1 MIPIMGFVV
10 GLFVTLVLIP
20 PLIHVAG
27 LVGLKDKPGGRKI
40 HTEPVPCIGGFGILA
55 GVFLPTL
62 MWLPLNTQLKSYLI
76 GGVVIFILGVWDD
89 QHNLNYKWKLVG
101 QVIAVAIVLSGG
113 ILLEHFPFFGF
124 DPVPGWISYP
134 VTALF
139 LLGLTNAINL
149 FDGLDGLA
157 GGCMLLTLCAIAS
170 LAYQVGGD
178 THTLSCLAAMGA
190 ILGFLYYNTY
200 PARIFMGDAG
210 AQFLG
215 FTVAIFSIL
224 LIEETHTALNP
235 TLPLLLLG
243 LPVLDTLWVL
253 ALRLSQGRTPF
264 VGDQQHLHHQ
274 LLNFGFT
281 HSGAVSLIYSVHAVM
296 VGSALFV
303 LYQSDLIVV
312 GVFLVEIGIVAG
324 LVYWARSI
332 GWRRRSVE
340 IAESF
345 YFGDRWKV
353 WKDKYSWIRPA
364 STYCVEISFSVFLVF
379 GAIFNENVDRVSS
392 ILAFGLSGLML
403 FASFFLVPWIH
414 LFTRLGVYVVSL
426 LALTGFLPLTQQSMA
441 VDWTID
447 AYMVILAI
455 ILAIGIRFTRRDL
468 FQVTPQDLLV
478 AFFVLAIPNLPP
490 ETFGK
495 FPWGY
500 LFLRAPIL
508 FYACEYVVSMAPQ
521 RYVILRTATI
531 AALVITGVR
540 GWPL

>member
-10 GLFVTLVLIP
+10 GLFVTLVLVP
-20 PLIHVAG
+20 PLIRVAG
-27 LVGLKDKPGGRKI
+27 LLGLKDKPGGRKI

-55 GVFLPTL
+55 GVFLPAL
-62 MWLPLNTQLKSYLI
+62 MWLPLNTQLRSYLI
-76 GGVVIFILGVWDD
+76 ASAVIFILGVRDD
-89 QHNLNYKWKLVG
+89 QHNLNYKWKFAG
-101 QVIAVAIVLSGG
+101 QAVAIVIVLAGG
-113 ILLEHFPFFGF
+113 NLLEHFPFFGF

-139 LLGLTNAINL
+139 LLGLTNAVNL

-157 GGCMLLTLCAIAS
+157 GGCMLLTLGAIAY
-170 LAYQVGGD
+170 LAYQGGGGAL
-178 THTLSCLAAMGA
+178 TLSCLAAMGA

-215 FTVAIFSIL
+215 FTVAIYSIL

-235 TLPLLLLG
+235 TLPLLLIG
-243 LPVLDTLWVL
+243 VPVLDTLWVL
-253 ALRLSQGRTPF
+253 ALRISQGRAPF

-281 HSGAVSLIYSVHAVM
+281 HSGAVSLIYSAHAVM
-296 VGSALFV
+296 VGSALLV

-312 GVFLVEIGIVAG
+312 GVFLVEIGILAG
-324 LVYWARSI
+324 LIYWARSI
-332 GWRRRSVE
+332 GWRRRPVE
-340 IAESF
+340 FAESLN
-345 YFGDRWKV
+345 FGERWNV
-353 WKDKYSWIRPA
+353 WRRKFSWIRPA
-364 STYCVEISFSVFLVF
+364 SIYFVEISFSVFLVF
-379 GAIFNENVDRVSS
+379 GATFNENVDRVSS
-392 ILAFGLSGLML
+392 VLAFGLLGLML
-403 FASFFLVPWIH
+403 FASFFLIPWIH
-414 LFTRLGVYVVSL
+414 LFTRFGVYVTSL
-426 LALTGFLPLTQQSMA
+426 LALIGFLPLTQQNTA

-447 AYMVILAI
+447 TYMLLLAV

-478 AFFVLAIPNLPP
+478 AFFVVAIPSLPS
-490 ETFGK
+490 ETFGE

-508 FYACEYVVSMAPQ
+508 FYACEYVVSIAPR

-531 AALVITGVR
+531 AALVITGIR